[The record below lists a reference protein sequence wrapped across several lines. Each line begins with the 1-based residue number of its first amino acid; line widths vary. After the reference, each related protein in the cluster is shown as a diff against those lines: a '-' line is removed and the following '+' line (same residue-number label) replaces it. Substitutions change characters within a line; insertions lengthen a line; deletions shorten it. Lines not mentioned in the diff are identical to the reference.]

1 MSQKEIKN
9 MGESVRN
16 KLLNIAKANKR
27 NFNAVLLQ
35 YAQERLLYRLSES
48 QYNEK
53 FVLKGGLLFLAYQM
67 PSQRPTKDI
76 DFLGL
81 AVKNDKKNIQKIF
94 KTLVSINFND
104 GVTFNSESLT
114 VKVIKED
121 AEYEG

>member
-81 AVKNDKKNIQKIF
+81 AVKNDKKNIQKLF
-94 KTLVSINFND
+94 KTLV
-104 GVTFNSESLT
+104 
-114 VKVIKED
+114 
-121 AEYEG
+121 